1 MERKFQI
8 GKLEYKTDGLVFKVV
23 SVDYDFM
30 KVPPKKYQM
39 GVETQ
44 IVMVVQLKGV
54 DRTDSLSILYI
65 NQSDQYLVNRKLYE
79 IADQQQFIKG

>member
-30 KVPPKKYQM
+30 KVPPKKY
-39 GVETQ
+39 
-44 IVMVVQLKGV
+44 
-54 DRTDSLSILYI
+54 
-65 NQSDQYLVNRKLYE
+65 
-79 IADQQQFIKG
+79 